1 MRQPNTNPKT
11 CNRVFVSKSYE
22 AALYKWSPPCN
33 QILKKSI
40 PEPVAKPYFCTA
52 TAGSQGEDWITT
64 YVYNLNYANNKQ
76 EHLAYVEC
84 DYVQ

>member
-1 MRQPNTNPKT
+1 MRQPNTNPKI
-11 CNRVFVSKSYE
+11 CDRVFVSKSYE

-33 QILKKSI
+33 QTLNKSI
-40 PEPVAKPYFCTA
+40 NVPKGKPYFCTA
-52 TAGSQGEDWITT
+52 TIGSQGEDWITT
-64 YVYNLNYANNKQ
+64 YVYDLIYVNNKH